1 MDETRVDINLL
12 IGFSGWYMGRVGA
25 VRSLRSL
32 YRMTMQYKPSMTAL
46 AELMKTEDRFAV
58 EKNPSSFIGLLAYN
72 NASQRYSCLQEVCV
86 AVRYYGYPVMI
97 NMRLIW

>member
-1 MDETRVDINLL
+1 
-12 IGFSGWYMGRVGA
+12 
-25 VRSLRSL
+25 
-32 YRMTMQYKPSMTAL
+32 MTAL

-58 EKNPSSFIGLLAYN
+58 EKNPSSFILAYHH
-72 NASQRYSCLQEVCV
+72 ASQRYSCLQEVCV